1 MNKSTDKI
9 KELIQQLTLEEKAAL
24 CAGSSNWDTT
34 PVERLGIP
42 SVMLADGP
50 HGLRKQYSV
59 TEDPKAYSETIT
71 SVCFPCG
78 AALAATFDRTLI
90 HQLGETIGEECQ
102 AENVAVILG
111 PGANIKRSPLCGRNF
126 EYYSED
132 PLLSSEIAAAF
143 IQGVQSKNIG
153 VSLKHF
159 TMNNQET
166 RRLSVDARADERTMR
181 EIYLAS
187 FENAVRK
194 GKPWTVMTAYNKI
207 NGVYGSENQKTIT
220 GVLRNEWGFDGLTM
234 TDWGGVNDRVAGM
247 RAGLDLEM
255 PYSSPYNEQK
265 LVDAVRKGELDETCL
280 DQAVERLLTLVFRF
294 TDNRDPEA
302 VFDRE
307 AHHQV
312 AREIASNAVILLKNE
327 GNILPLDPT
336 QKIAFIGSYA
346 ASPRFQG
353 SGSSFIKAS
362 RVTNALDASAQFS
375 KITYAKGFE
384 DETDQTDPVLFKEA
398 LSLAEN
404 VDIAVIFAGLPD
416 TFESEG
422 YDRTH
427 LRIPTCQSDLIKAV
441 AKVNPNTIVVLHNGA
456 PIEMPWVN
464 QVQAILETYLSGE
477 AVGEVT
483 ADILFGNINPSGK
496 IAETFPQK
504 LEDTPAYLTYP
515 GEGDISDYTEGIYV
529 GYRYYD
535 SKRMPVLFPFGH
547 GLSYTSFVYSDL
559 VLSKKEISAD
569 DTLEVSFKVTNTGN
583 RMGKEAAQIYIHSAH
598 TGKLRPEQE
607 LKAFGKVALEPVETK
622 TITCS
627 LEPRAFAAYETL
639 ISDWN
644 VENGAYEVR
653 VGSSSRDIR
662 LSAIVRIN
670 NGKLLPVKITSDTIL
685 KDILSLPGADKIL
698 GLFME
703 KARAE
708 LLANNQNDQ
717 LGAGTVAMFDNTLQ
731 SLPLHSIRTWV
742 REGLTD
748 EALDDLIGRLKS
760 LDGAL

>member
-9 KELIQQLTLEEKAAL
+9 KELVRQLTLEEKAAL

-34 PVERLGIP
+34 PVKRLDIP
-42 SVMLADGP
+42 SVMMADGP

-78 AALAATFDRTLI
+78 AALAATFDRALI
-90 HQLGETIGEECQ
+90 HHLGETIGEECQ
-102 AENVAVILG
+102 AENVAIILG

-143 IQGVQSKNIG
+143 IQGVQSRNIG

-220 GVLRNEWGFDGLTM
+220 GILRYEWGFDGLTM

-247 RAGLDLEM
+247 RAGMDLEM
-255 PYSSPYNEQK
+255 PYSGPYNEQK
-265 LVDAVRKGELDETCL
+265 LVDAVRKGELDESCL
-280 DQAVERLLTLVFRF
+280 DQTVERLLTLVFRF

-312 AREIASNAVILLKNE
+312 AREIASNSVILLKNE
-327 GNILPLDPT
+327 GNLLPLDPS

-353 SGSSFIKAS
+353 SGSSFIRAS
-362 RVTNALDASAQFS
+362 RVTNAFDASAQFS
-375 KITYAKGFE
+375 EIAYAKGFH
-384 DETDQTDPVLFKEA
+384 DETDQTDSFLFNEA
-398 LSLAEN
+398 LSLAEQ

-427 LRIPTCQSDLIKAV
+427 LRIPTCQSDLIEAV
-441 AKVNPNTIVVLHNGA
+441 AKVNPNTIVVLHNGS

-464 QVQAILETYLSGE
+464 QVPAILETYLSGE

-515 GEGDISDYTEGIYV
+515 GEGDVSEYTEGIYV

-535 SKRMPVLFPFGH
+535 SRRMPVLFPFGH
-547 GLSYTSFVYSDL
+547 GLSYTNFVYSDL
-559 VLSKKEISAD
+559 ILNKKEMSAEE
-569 DTLEVSFKVTNTGN
+569 TLEVSFKITNAGN

-598 TGKLRPEQE
+598 TGKSRPVQE
-607 LKAFGKVALEPVETK
+607 LKAFEKVALEPGETK

-627 LEPRAFAAYETL
+627 LEPRAFAVYETL
-639 ISDWN
+639 ISDWH
-644 VENGAYEVR
+644 VESGAYEVR

-662 LSAIVRIN
+662 LSAIVKIN
-670 NGKLLPVKITSDTIL
+670 NGKLLPVKITADTIL

-698 GLFME
+698 EPFMK
-703 KARAE
+703 KAQAE

-717 LGAGTVAMFDNTLQ
+717 LGAGTAAMFENTLYG
-731 SLPLHSIRTWV
+731 LPLHSI
-742 REGLTD
+742 
-748 EALDDLIGRLKS
+748 
-760 LDGAL
+760 